1 MDKLSVNELMERGG
15 LDAITELGRRAQSEK
30 TRADNEKTRADNEK
44 TRADNEKT
52 RADNEKTRADNF
64 QADLDNARCEIAGCL
79 LIIERKRWS
88 MRLTSCSTQHN
99 AALYGAL

>member
-15 LDAITELGRRAQSEK
+15 LDAITELGRRAQS
-30 TRADNEKTRADNEK
+30 EK

>member
-15 LDAITELGRRAQSEK
+15 LDAITELGRRAQS
-30 TRADNEKTRADNEK
+30 
-44 TRADNEKT
+44 EKT